1 MFSKQVGNIYAIFV
15 QFHRSIRFIASV
27 QQNGVSRMSDKEL
40 DAVKS
45 GDKKAF
51 DGLAEKFSPLIAG
64 EATAA
69 IRRSEELKPYSDEI
83 RQEALMALY
92 SAALSFEEGKNVT
105 FGLYAKICIH
115 NRIISFVRKIR
126 SQLKKQSKGSESVEN
141 GPRKSDAPD
150 EILDSLEKN
159 SELKRFLNENLSA
172 YEKKVLSLYL
182 EKKSYTEISS
192 SLGKTEKSVDNA
204 LFRVKSKIK
213 KRFS

>member
-1 MFSKQVGNIYAIFV
+1 
-15 QFHRSIRFIASV
+15 
-27 QQNGVSRMSDKEL
+27 MSDKEL
-40 DAVKS
+40 DAIKN

-51 DGLAEKFSPLIAG
+51 EGLAEKFSPLIIG
-64 EATAA
+64 ETASV
-69 IRRSEELKPYSDEI
+69 IRRSEDLKPYGDEI

-115 NRIISFVRKIR
+115 NRMISFVRKVKA
-126 SQLKKQSKGSESVEN
+126 QLKKQSKSSAGTESR
-141 GPRKSDAPD
+141 PRKIEAPD

-159 SELKRFLNENLSA
+159 SELRRFLNENLSA
-172 YEKKVLSLYL
+172 YEKRVLSLYL
-182 EKKSYTEISS
+182 KKKSYAEISA

-213 KRFS
+213 KRFSQRP